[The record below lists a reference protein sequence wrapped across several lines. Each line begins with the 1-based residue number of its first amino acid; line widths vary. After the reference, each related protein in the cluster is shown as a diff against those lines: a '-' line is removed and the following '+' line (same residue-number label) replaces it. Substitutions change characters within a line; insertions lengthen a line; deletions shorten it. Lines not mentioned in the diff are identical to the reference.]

1 MLTPD
6 GIITSQ
12 SEEHPR
18 DGHTLLLEH
27 HDSTTPSRVGALS
40 FEGIGLL
47 WPPLPDKAIKL
58 FLPASPQTVSIWHQ

>member
-27 HDSTTPSRVGALS
+27 HDSPL
-40 FEGIGLL
+40 
-47 WPPLPDKAIKL
+47 PPLGLGHLVLRALACCGPLCLTKR
-58 FLPASPQTVSIWHQ
+58 